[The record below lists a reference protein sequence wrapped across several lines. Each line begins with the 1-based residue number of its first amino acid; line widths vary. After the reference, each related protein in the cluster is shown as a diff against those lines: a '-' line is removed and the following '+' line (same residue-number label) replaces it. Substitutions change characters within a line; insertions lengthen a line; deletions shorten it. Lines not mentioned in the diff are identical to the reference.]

1 MAGDMVY
8 PRIRDLADI
17 EEIEKI
23 PFEDRLE
30 HHNTYDLIQAGIAKD
45 PDKVAIYFHPHGEP
59 DETPERVTLS
69 LFPSVRD
76 RLPRTGVVKGMRD
89 GISLT
94 VGFGGELGLAVEHP
108 HHLMT
113 EQVAT
118 DILNRLGT
126 ALRAQCGV
134 GAD

>member
-59 DETPERVTLS
+59 DETPERVTFAQLRGRINQAAN
-69 LFPSVRD
+69 LFH
-76 RLPRTGVVKGMRD
+76 G
-89 GISLT
+89 
-94 VGFGGELGLAVEHP
+94 
-108 HHLMT
+108 
-113 EQVAT
+113 
-118 DILNRLGT
+118 
-126 ALRAQCGV
+126 
-134 GAD
+134 